1 MGRFYEQFETGQ
13 RFETPRRTIT
23 EADIVAFA
31 GLTADFNPLHVDE
44 VFASATEF
52 GGRIAHGPMVIGMAF
67 GLASRI
73 GLFDGTALGLLT
85 AEWEFHKPVRA
96 GDTLCADVTVVEKR
110 LTKKTDRGVIELR
123 FEIRNQSGTVV
134 QTGAAKILVRRSGL
148 EDATSH

>member
-1 MGRFYEQFETGQ
+1 MGRFYEQFEIGQ

-44 VFASATEF
+44 VFASATDF

-73 GLFDGTALGLLT
+73 GLLDGTALGLLT
-85 AEWEFHKPVRA
+85 AEWEFHEPVRA
-96 GDTLCADVTVVEKR
+96 GDTLCADVTVVDKR
-110 LTKKTDRGVIELR
+110 LTKKTDRGVVELR

-134 QTGAAKILVRRSGL
+134 QTGTAKILVRRSGL
-148 EDATSH
+148 ADATSR